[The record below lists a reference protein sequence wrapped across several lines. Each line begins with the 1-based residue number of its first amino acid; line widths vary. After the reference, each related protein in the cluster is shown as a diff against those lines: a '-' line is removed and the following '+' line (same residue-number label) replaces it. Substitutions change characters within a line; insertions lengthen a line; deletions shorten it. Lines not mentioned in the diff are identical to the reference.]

1 VKWREISSIMIR
13 EDNMAELEK
22 LHGKARFKHP
32 SDIPVSLRDFL
43 VFLIGVGADMVNKG
57 LESENLIQPASMVTK
72 EMIEQGERLRR
83 LKSGPAK

>member
-1 VKWREISSIMIR
+1 MKWREINSIMIR

-32 SDIPVSLRDFL
+32 SDIPVGLRDFL
-43 VFLIGVGADMVNKG
+43 VFLIGVGADMVSRG
-57 LESENLIQPASMVTK
+57 LESDNLIQPASTISK
-72 EMIEQGERLRR
+72 EIVEAGERLRR